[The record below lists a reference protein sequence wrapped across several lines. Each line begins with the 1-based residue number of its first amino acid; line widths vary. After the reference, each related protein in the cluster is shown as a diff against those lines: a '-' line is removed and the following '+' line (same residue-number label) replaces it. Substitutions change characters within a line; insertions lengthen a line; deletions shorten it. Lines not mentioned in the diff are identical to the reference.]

1 MLNNIENIVFKSMNT
16 FVIQLNISKHKMTYI
31 LQYIVYK
38 DSNVF
43 KSLTK
48 DHYTFFKNN
57 EASPKKYA
65 NTIPSTA
72 PPFSFETFSFETSG
86 FPSSP
91 VSSSTPSPSS
101 SLSFLSEMPSPSSSL
116 SSLFFKPSPS

>member
-48 DHYTFFKNN
+48 DHGHIN
-57 EASPKKYA
+57 EL
-65 NTIPSTA
+65 IPLHI
-72 PPFSFETFSFETSG
+72 FQEQ
-86 FPSSP
+86 
-91 VSSSTPSPSS
+91 
-101 SLSFLSEMPSPSSSL
+101 
-116 SSLFFKPSPS
+116 